1 LRDLQAASD
10 ADKSRKGKVYRDA
23 YGVWNVGTEYN
34 KQWIYGQLAADMERA
49 EDERTFIFPGGLPS
63 DYFDGLLSEVYD
75 PAKRRFVQKP
85 GARYKR
91 NEPIDTLDYAWAIG
105 HHKAILIGMRHT
117 RDGFA
122 PNPAWWKRKAEELER
137 AVDTGQIAQ
146 TPVAAI
152 LPPLHHHRAL
162 PRGIARR

>member
-1 LRDLQAASD
+1 
-10 ADKSRKGKVYRDA
+10 
-23 YGVWNVGTEYN
+23 
-34 KQWIYGQLAADMERA
+34 
-49 EDERTFIFPGGLPS
+49 LPN

-91 NEPIDTLDYAWAIG
+91 NEPIDTLDNARAIG

-122 PNPAWWKRKAEELER
+122 SNPFWWKRKAEELER
-137 AVDTGQIAQ
+137 PLEKTSAGEIIPAVIPAPMPQ
-146 TPVAAI
+146 PKNSR
-152 LPPLHHHRAL
+152 PAL